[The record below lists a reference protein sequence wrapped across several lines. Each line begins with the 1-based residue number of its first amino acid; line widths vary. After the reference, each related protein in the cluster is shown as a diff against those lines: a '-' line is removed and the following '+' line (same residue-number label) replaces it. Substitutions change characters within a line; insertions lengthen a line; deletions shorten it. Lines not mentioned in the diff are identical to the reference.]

1 MNAGRIRR
9 LRMKKLRGVAKKPE
23 VGAAPEPP
31 APVVEA
37 PAPAASAEPSADL
50 SILDLSIAKLSAE
63 LGTGKHDSHLDALIE
78 AEKADKSRKGAI
90 AALEERKA

>member
-1 MNAGRIRR
+1 MPARICLSDAMSR
-9 LRMKKLRGVAKKPE
+9 LWTAKKP
-23 VGAAPEPP
+23 AAPETP
-31 APVVEA
+31 APVAEA
-37 PAPAASAEPSADL
+37 TAPAAPSDPPADF